1 MSFFGWAMIFV
12 GLSLLALAAFAL
24 LALRLWRQARSL
36 VADATRAMDR
46 QSAGALGRE

>member
-24 LALRLWRQARSL
+24 LGVRLWRQAKSL
-36 VADATRAMDR
+36 AADLTRAMDR